1 MLIDGELMD
10 TTNILLASFTKM
22 FSLKKYPHI
31 FKEKLGIYIKD
42 LNKAYPKNDFPSPY
56 IDVIMDNTTNSALIS
71 FMNGFFGYKQ
81 IKMASKDMTK
91 TTFTTEWESFTIQ

>member
-1 MLIDGELMD
+1 MVIDGG
-10 TTNILLASFTKM
+10 TYGHITNILLTSFTKM

-42 LNKAYPKNDFPSPY
+42 LNKAYLKNDFPLPH
-56 IDVIMDNTTNSALIS
+56 IDIIVDNIASSALIS
-71 FMNGFFGYKQ
+71 FMNGFSGYNQ

-91 TTFTTEWESFTIQ
+91 TTFTTE